1 MGNGKREMT
10 QAKFNC
16 GKCGRLLVAPVPAST
31 GHIACPCGSVEL
43 VPWSLPPVKAETSS
57 RLSVAKD
64 DSADDLGEILRSI
77 HTHVAACHK
86 IAREFRALLIGLML
100 CGLAALLL
108 ELSLLST
115 F

>member
-1 MGNGKREMT
+1 MT

-16 GKCGRLLVAPVPAST
+16 GKCGRLLVAPVPAAS
-31 GHIACPCGSVEL
+31 GHIACPCGSVEP
-43 VPWSLPPVKAETSS
+43 VPWSSLPLNLKPASDLLSS
-57 RLSVAKD
+57 SDA
-64 DSADDLGEILRSI
+64 SADDLGEILRSL

-100 CGLAALLL
+100 CGLAALLVEVL
-108 ELSLLST
+108 LLST